1 MAINN
6 TITAH
11 RVPAMTVVI
20 IRWQT
25 RSCPDARSHL
35 NGQFS
40 FAVFS
45 VVGLM
50 VGFYLRV
57 RVRIPQALID
67 AMSNDQTGQCYLPL
81 NEGKSYCLRRHE
93 ASSATTGRYCR
104 FHQEF
109 SSGPTHCGAPKLVE
123 ERSAL
128 CILETPTTGFKL
140 MSLLSFF
147 PNFSL

>member
-40 FAVFS
+40 FVVFS

-109 SSGPTHCGAPKLVE
+109 FLWSNALRCTSTGGGAQRAVYL
-123 ERSAL
+123 RNAHYR
-128 CILETPTTGFKL
+128 F
-140 MSLLSFF
+140 
-147 PNFSL
+147 